1 MPTSLQ
7 TLLDSFH
14 EPTRRPDNVFR
25 ALEDDTVSSEEGSND
40 WRPSVVESLSR
51 RNDLSL
57 SLPEKNGMNLLT
69 IVPGYNSRYDTE
81 RFIVDIRRLV
91 EHDQVVVPL
100 LRGKDAFAMVDEPVQ
115 FGACRDDLAKSRVEH

>member
-1 MPTSLQ
+1 MIGDQALW
-7 TLLDSFH
+7 
-14 EPTRRPDNVFR
+14 R
-25 ALEDDTVSSEEGSND
+25 ACHDAMT
-40 WRPSVVESLSR
+40 
-51 RNDLSL
+51 LSL

-100 LRGKDAFAMVDEPVQ
+100 LRGKDAFAMVDEPVE
-115 FGACRDDLAKSRVEH
+115 FRARRNNFPKSSIQHYGSH